1 LIISWLVWMIL
12 IRIIIGLIISWLVW
26 ITLIRIIMV

>member
-12 IRIIIGLIISWLVW
+12 IRIIIALIISWLVW

>member
-1 LIISWLVWMIL
+1 LAWITL